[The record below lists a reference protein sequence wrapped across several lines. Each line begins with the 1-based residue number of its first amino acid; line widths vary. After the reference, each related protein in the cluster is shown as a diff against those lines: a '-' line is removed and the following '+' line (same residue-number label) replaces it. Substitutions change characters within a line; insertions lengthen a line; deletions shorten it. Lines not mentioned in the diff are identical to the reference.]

1 MIITKSLLEVI
12 KMDKYDIIIIG
23 AGPGGLTA
31 AIYAGRQGTKNLM
44 IDRDLA
50 GGIGR
55 EVPEMENYPGFDSIS
70 GLELIEKMK
79 EQAIKNTELHE
90 MEEVEEIIQ
99 NDGEYRFTVKTSK
112 GEYQSKTV
120 ILATGSSH
128 RHLDAKGEEEFKG
141 KGVSYCATCDGFFFA
156 GRDIIM
162 VGGGNSALQ
171 EALYLKNLG
180 ANVTLIHR
188 RDEFRAQKHLQNMIK
203 EAGIK
208 TILNATVEEIKGE
221 MLVESVILKD
231 TKTGE
236 LTEYPTNGVFISVG
250 YIPHTEL
257 AAQLGVDLDESGHII
272 TDKEQKTNVDYV
284 YAIGDV
290 CVGLK
295 QWVVAC
301 GEGAVAAT
309 SAYHDLKE
317 NNQ

>member
-1 MIITKSLLEVI
+1 MEN
-12 KMDKYDIIIIG
+12 YDIIIIG

-31 AIYAGRQGTKNLM
+31 GIYAGRQGTKNLI

-55 EVPEMENYPGFDSIS
+55 EVPAMENYPGFDNIS
-70 GLELIEKMK
+70 GLELIEKTK
-79 EQAIKNTELHE
+79 AQAIKNCELHE
-90 MEEVEEIIQ
+90 MEEVTEIIKT
-99 NDGEYRFTVKTSK
+99 DDEYRFTVKTSK
-112 GEYQSKTV
+112 DSYKSKSI

-128 RHLDAKGEEEFKG
+128 RLLDAKGEEEFKG

-156 GRDIIM
+156 GRDIII

-180 ANVTLIHR
+180 ANVTIVHR
-188 RDEFRAQKHLQNMIK
+188 RDEFRAQRHLQNQIK
-203 EAGIK
+203 EAEIP

-236 LTEYPTNGVFISVG
+236 LSEIPVNGVFISVG

-257 AAQLGVDLDESGHII
+257 AKQLGVDLDESGHII
-272 TDKEQKTNVDYV
+272 IDKQQKTNVDYV

-290 CVGLK
+290 CIGLK

-309 SAYHDLKE
+309 SAFEDLQ
-317 NNQ
+317 NQ

>member
-1 MIITKSLLEVI
+1 ME
-12 KMDKYDIIIIG
+12 KYDIIIIG

-31 AIYAGRQGTKNLM
+31 GIYAGRQGTRNLI

-55 EVPEMENYPGFDSIS
+55 EVPEMENYPGFDNIS

-79 EQAIKNTELHE
+79 AQATKNTELHE
-90 MEEVEEIIQ
+90 MEEVVEITK
-99 NDGEYRFTVKTSK
+99 NDEEYRFTVKTTK
-112 GEYQSKTV
+112 DEYQTKTI

-128 RHLDAKGEEEFKG
+128 RHLDTKGEDEFLG
-141 KGVSYCATCDGFFFA
+141 KGVSYCATCDGFFFQ

-171 EALYLKNLG
+171 EALYLNNLG

-188 RDEFRAQKHLQNMIK
+188 RDEFRAQKHLQDQIK
-203 EAGIK
+203 EAGIN
-208 TILNATVEEIKGE
+208 TILNSTVEEIKGE
-221 MLVESVILKD
+221 MLVESVTLKD
-231 TKTGE
+231 TVTGE
-236 LTEYPTNGVFISVG
+236 LTELPINGVFISVG
-250 YIPHTEL
+250 YLPHTEL
-257 AAQLGVDLDESGHII
+257 AKQLGVELDESSHII
-272 TDKEQKTNVDYV
+272 LDNDQKTNVDYV

-295 QWVVAC
+295 QWIVAC

-309 SAYHDLKE
+309 SAFHDI
-317 NNQ
+317 Q

>member
-1 MIITKSLLEVI
+1 MEQ
-12 KMDKYDIIIIG
+12 YDIIIIG

-31 AIYAGRQGTKNLM
+31 GIYAGRQGTRTLI

-55 EVPEMENYPGFDSIS
+55 EVPAMENYPGFDNIS
-70 GLELIEKMK
+70 GLELVEKMK
-79 EQAIKNTELHE
+79 AQAIINTELHE
-90 MEEVEEIIQ
+90 MEEVVEITKT
-99 NDGEYRFTVKTSK
+99 DDEYRFTVKTIK
-112 GEYQSKTV
+112 GTYQSKTI

-128 RHLDAKGEEEFKG
+128 RQLNAKGEEEFKG

-180 ANVTLIHR
+180 ANVTLVHR
-188 RDEFRAQKHLQNMIK
+188 RDEFRAQKHLQDQIK
-203 EAGIK
+203 EAGIS

-221 MLVESVILKD
+221 MLVESAILKN

-236 LTEYPTNGVFISVG
+236 LTEMPVNGVFISVG

-257 AAQLGVDLDESGHII
+257 AEQLGVNLDDSGHII
-272 TDKEQKTNVDYV
+272 IDKNQKTNIDYV

-290 CVGLK
+290 CIGLK

-309 SAYHDLKE
+309 SAFEDIQH
-317 NNQ
+317 

>member
-1 MIITKSLLEVI
+1 ME
-12 KMDKYDIIIIG
+12 KYDIIIIG

-31 AIYAGRQGTKNLM
+31 GIYAGRQGTKNLI
-44 IDRDLA
+44 IDRDLT
-50 GGIGR
+50 GGLGR
-55 EVPEMENYPGFDSIS
+55 EVPAMENYPGFDNIS

-79 EQAIKNTELHE
+79 EQAVKNCELHE
-90 MEEVEEIIQ
+90 MEEVTEITKTE
-99 NDGEYRFTVKTSK
+99 DEYRFTVKTTK
-112 GEYQSKTV
+112 DEYQSKTI

-128 RHLDAKGEEEFKG
+128 QSLDAKGEEEFKG

-180 ANVTLIHR
+180 ANVTLVHR
-188 RDEFRAQKHLQNMIK
+188 RDEFRAQKHLQDMIK
-203 EAGIK
+203 EAGIN

-221 MLVESVILKD
+221 MLVESVVLKD

-236 LTEYPTNGVFISVG
+236 LSEIPTNGVFISVG

-257 AAQLGVDLDESGHII
+257 AKQLDVNLDESGHII
-272 TDKEQKTNVDYV
+272 IDKNQKTNIDYV

-290 CVGLK
+290 CIGLK

-309 SAYHDLKE
+309 SAFEDL
-317 NNQ
+317 QG

>member
-1 MIITKSLLEVI
+1 MEN
-12 KMDKYDIIIIG
+12 YDIIIIG

-31 AIYAGRQGTKNLM
+31 GIYAGRQGTKNLI

-55 EVPEMENYPGFDSIS
+55 EVPEMENYPGFDNIS

-79 EQAIKNTELHE
+79 AQAVKNCELHE
-90 MEEVEEIIQ
+90 MEEVTEIIKT
-99 NDGEYRFTVKTSK
+99 DEEYRFTVKTTKDSYK
-112 GEYQSKTV
+112 SKTL

-128 RHLDAKGEEEFKG
+128 RQLDAKGEEEFKG

-180 ANVTLIHR
+180 ANVTIVHR
-188 RDEFRAQKHLQNMIK
+188 RDEFRAQKHLQNQIK
-203 EAGIK
+203 EAGIP
-208 TILNATVEEIKGE
+208 TILNATVEEIKGD

-236 LTEYPTNGVFISVG
+236 LSEIPINGVFVSVG

-257 AAQLGVDLDESGHII
+257 AKQLNIDLDESGHII
-272 TDKEQKTNVDYV
+272 IDKQQKTNVDYV

-290 CVGLK
+290 CIGLK

-309 SAYHDLKE
+309 SAFEDLQ
-317 NNQ
+317 N

>member
-1 MIITKSLLEVI
+1 MEN
-12 KMDKYDIIIIG
+12 YDIIIIG

-31 AIYAGRQGTKNLM
+31 GIYAGGQGTKNLI

-55 EVPEMENYPGFDSIS
+55 EVPAMENYPGFDNIS
-70 GLELIEKMK
+70 GLELIEKTK
-79 EQAIKNTELHE
+79 AQAIKNCELHE
-90 MEEVEEIIQ
+90 MEEVTEIIKT
-99 NDGEYRFTVKTSK
+99 DDEYRFTVKTSK
-112 GEYQSKTV
+112 DSYKSKSI

-128 RHLDAKGEEEFKG
+128 RLLDAKGEEEFKG

-156 GRDIIM
+156 GRDIII

-180 ANVTLIHR
+180 ANVTIVHR
-188 RDEFRAQKHLQNMIK
+188 RDEFRAQKHLQNQIK
-203 EAGIK
+203 EAEIP

-221 MLVESVILKD
+221 MLVESVVLKD

-236 LTEYPTNGVFISVG
+236 LSEIPVNGVFISVG

-257 AAQLGVDLDESGHII
+257 AKQLGADLDESGHII
-272 TDKEQKTNVDYV
+272 IDKQQKTNVDYV

-290 CVGLK
+290 CIGLK
-295 QWVVAC
+295 QWIVAC

-309 SAYHDLKE
+309 SAFEDLQ
-317 NNQ
+317 NQ

>member
-1 MIITKSLLEVI
+1 MEQ
-12 KMDKYDIIIIG
+12 YDIIIIG

-31 AIYAGRQGTKNLM
+31 GIYAGRQGTKNLI

-55 EVPEMENYPGFDSIS
+55 EVPEMENYPGFDKIS

-79 EQAIKNTELHE
+79 AQAIKNTEIHE
-90 MEEVEEIIQ
+90 MEEVTEIIK
-99 NDGEYRFTVKTSK
+99 NDTEYRFTVRTTKDT
-112 GEYQSKTV
+112 YQSKTI

-128 RHLDAKGEEEFKG
+128 RHLEAKGEDEFKG

-180 ANVTLIHR
+180 ANVTVVHR
-188 RDEFRAQKHLQNMIK
+188 RDEFRAQKHLQNQIK
-203 EAGIK
+203 EKEIP
-208 TILNATVEEIKGE
+208 TILNATVEEIKGD
-221 MLVESVILKD
+221 MLVESVVLKN

-236 LTEYPTNGVFISVG
+236 LTEIPTNGVFISVG

-257 AAQLGVDLDESGHII
+257 AQQLSVELDESGHII
-272 TDKEQKTNVDYV
+272 IDKEQKTNVSYV

-290 CVGLK
+290 CIGLK

-309 SAYHDLKE
+309 SAFEDIQ
-317 NNQ
+317 N

>member
-1 MIITKSLLEVI
+1 MES
-12 KMDKYDIIIIG
+12 YDIIIIG

-31 AIYAGRQGTKNLM
+31 GIYAGRQGTKNLI

-55 EVPEMENYPGFDSIS
+55 EVPAMENYPGFESIS
-70 GLELIEKMK
+70 GLELIEKIK
-79 EQAIKNTELHE
+79 AQAIKNCELHE
-90 MEEVEEIIQ
+90 MEEVTEIIKT
-99 NDGEYRFTVKTSK
+99 DEEYRFTVKTTKDSYKSK
-112 GEYQSKTV
+112 SI

-128 RHLDAKGEEEFKG
+128 RPLNAKGEEDFKG

-156 GRDIIM
+156 GRDIII

-180 ANVTLIHR
+180 ANVTVVHR
-188 RDEFRAQKHLQNMIK
+188 REEFKAQKHLQNQIK
-203 EAGIK
+203 QAEIP

-231 TKTGE
+231 TQTGE
-236 LTEYPTNGVFISVG
+236 LSEIPVNGVFISVG

-257 AAQLGVDLDESGHII
+257 AEQLNVNLDESGHII
-272 TDKEQKTNVDYV
+272 IDKHQKTNVEYV
-284 YAIGDV
+284 YAVGDV
-290 CVGLK
+290 CIGLK

-309 SAYHDLKE
+309 SAFEDLQ
-317 NNQ
+317 NQ